1 MIEVKLTIVQMHVE
15 EKARE
20 WKSGPVSGRQHGFQ
34 LRRLA
39 EHWAQSQLGE
49 GFTLSQEFDGG
60 AATSSLLFKHE
71 EAETFVRLL
80 IFGPYKDVDE
90 YSARLNSFMAQL
102 VSTAAAADKV
112 IGLVPYPSREY
123 WNYLDLQAV
132 SCSNIEIFVVHFAKD
147 VFEPIKLERAASR

>member
-1 MIEVKLTIVQMHVE
+1 MIVQLHVE
-15 EKARE
+15 REKARE
-20 WKSGPVSGRQHGFQ
+20 CKSRRVSGRQHGYQ
-34 LRRLA
+34 VRRLA
-39 EHWAQSQLGE
+39 EHWAPLQLGE
-49 GFTLSQEFDGG
+49 GFVLLREEDGG
-60 AATSSLLFKHE
+60 DPPSSLLFKHE
-71 EAETFVRLL
+71 EAGTFVRLL

-90 YSARLNSFMAQL
+90 YSTCLNSFMAQL